1 MTAASAGGCNVFL
14 TGSCAS
20 GDARY
25 TVGMHKNDTSLK
37 PRILVADDSQDTA
50 DIYCF
55 LLSAAGYR
63 VARAYDG
70 QTALALAKVT
80 KPDIAVLNYQ
90 MPGLTGLDVLR
101 ELREAG
107 SRTRVIITSGTE
119 AFAELAERALK
130 EGAEV
135 CVRQPWPADRLL
147 RMVSA
152 VLEQPRSFRS
162 RP

>member
-1 MTAASAGGCNVFL
+1 MEKRDKAV
-14 TGSCAS
+14 
-20 GDARY
+20 
-25 TVGMHKNDTSLK
+25 K
-37 PRILVADDSQDTA
+37 PRILIADDTRDTA
-50 DIYCF
+50 DVYCF

-70 QTALALAKVT
+70 LTALALAKVT
-80 KPDIAVLNYQ
+80 KPDIAILNQ
-90 MPGLTGLDVLR
+90 NMPGMTGLTVLQ
-101 ELREAG
+101 ELRQQG
-107 SRTRVIITSGTE
+107 CGVKVIITSGIDD
-119 AFAELAERALK
+119 FAALAERALA

-162 RP
+162 K

>member
-1 MTAASAGGCNVFL
+1 MHENDL
-14 TGSCAS
+14 T
-20 GDARY
+20 
-25 TVGMHKNDTSLK
+25 VK
-37 PRILVADDSQDTA
+37 PRILVADDTHDTA
-50 DIYCF
+50 DVYCF

-70 QTALALAKVT
+70 QTAFALAKVT
-80 KPDIAVLNYQ
+80 KPDVAILNYQ
-90 MPGLTGLDVLR
+90 MPGLTGLGVLR

-107 SRTRVIITSGTE
+107 VDTKVIITSG
-119 AFAELAERALK
+119 ADQFAELAERALA

-152 VLEQPRSFRS
+152 VLAQPRSFRS
-162 RP
+162 R